1 MASIKF
7 YTNGIE
13 IISPSGLAFYGAS
26 FGSSVNVGEYQTTTF
41 ISNSNGTLQG
51 AQGNNVKYANS
62 ASGIVGSS
70 TSGIWLTQIPNYQAT
85 VNIRFEHSTA
95 VKVQNVIGRI
105 YDRSSINAGAS
116 GVTTKMAEII
126 HPGLL
131 QSDNGGSGDSTWIT
145 PVGSSVMVTFATS
158 PGMSGLLAG
167 NGSNGNAT
175 SDRHDWYGCISQSPD
190 TVGSKT
196 LNAFYIS
203 CEYL

>member
-7 YTNGIE
+7 YTNAIE
-13 IISPSGLAFYGAS
+13 IISPSGLGFYGSS
-26 FGSSVNVGEYQTTTF
+26 FGNSVNVGEYQTTTY
-41 ISNSNGTLQG
+41 ITNSNGTLQG
-51 AQGNNVKYANS
+51 AQGNNVKFVNS
-62 ASGIVGSS
+62 ASGMVGSS

-85 VNIRFEHSTA
+85 VNIRFEHSSA

-105 YDRSSINAGAS
+105 YDRSDINAGAS
-116 GVTTKMAEII
+116 GVTTKMAEVI

-131 QSDNGGSGDSTWIT
+131 QSDNTGSGDSTWIT
-145 PVGSSVMVTFATS
+145 PVGSALTVTFANS

-175 SDRHDWYGCISQSPD
+175 EMRHDWYACISQSPD
-190 TVGSKT
+190 SVGSKT

-203 CEYL
+203 LEYL